1 MKHHVYCPA
10 LASLFLLVDLG
21 VKFTNAGAG
30 KIWISLLQVIWDVKQ
45 KTIKA
50 LIFEKFARL
59 MSVFWRVWLFKTKKF
74 ICKTNFAPVKH
85 GIKWFPQSNCSSI
98 ANI

>member
-59 MSVFWRVWLFKTKKF
+59 MSVFWRVWLFKTKKNHLLNKF
-74 ICKTNFAPVKH
+74 CPCETWN
-85 GIKWFPQSNCSSI
+85 
-98 ANI
+98 